1 MSAQHLKQ
9 KLKGGGKRTQNTG
22 ADPSSEGGPKEPSAT
37 RLASVST
44 GKVSA
49 RNGLSNDL
57 VTPGDLSRRAG
68 ISCLAVSLGIFNIC
82 CHLHTC
88 NYVLIHVNRNSYWQ
102 LLLIIMY
109 CVMHA
114 LFLKFLQLCMQDINI
129 ISFIFII
136 FIFI

>member
-1 MSAQHLKQ
+1 MSAEHLKQ
-9 KLKGGGKRTQNTG
+9 ILKGGKKGTQNTG
-22 ADPSSEGGPKEPSAT
+22 ADPSEGGPKEPSAT

-49 RNGLSNDL
+49 QNGLRNDL
-57 VTPGDLSRRAG
+57 VTPDDLSRRAG
-68 ISCLAVSLGIFNIC
+68 ISCLVVSLGNFNTC

-102 LLLIIMY
+102 LLLIVMY

-114 LFLKFLQLCMQDINI
+114 LFLKSLQLCIQDINI
-129 ISFIFII
+129 ISFIFTI